1 MTPKKSGSPR
11 RSKHTED
18 RATTLLNAEAA
29 VRDIKKLIRFMKMSA
44 EQKITLDDSINN
56 LAKESELM
64 MDGIDMASATKDK
77 EKLLA
82 AYKKFLEHNIE
93 VVNQRLRE
101 LE

>member
-1 MTPKKSGSPR
+1 MTPKKSAPPR
-11 RSKHTED
+11 RSKSTED
-18 RATTLLNAEAA
+18 RETTLLNAEDD

-82 AYKKFLEHNIE
+82 AYKKFLEHNIK
-93 VVNQRLRE
+93 VVNQRLRK